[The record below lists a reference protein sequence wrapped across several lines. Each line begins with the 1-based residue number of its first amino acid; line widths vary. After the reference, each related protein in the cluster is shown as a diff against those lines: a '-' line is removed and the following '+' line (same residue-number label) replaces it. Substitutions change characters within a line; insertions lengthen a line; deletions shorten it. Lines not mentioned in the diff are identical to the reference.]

1 MPSCSQAK
9 SASPAG
15 TMPVQPKNFNRRDQ
29 RAVCCA
35 ARAARRSV
43 CLLDDARSTSQ
54 TARSSRACMVQGRK
68 SGGLP
73 SAARRRALRSG
84 FVPLNAPLRLRS
96 TSPLADRRP
105 KLRTDREMVY
115 FVVSENVTA
124 TPATFV
130 EAGIARRVSKLNLT
144 EILVGDVQDTT
155 ASSPT
160 GTRYTLP
167 GYPSFSP
174 AWRK

>member
-35 ARAARRSV
+35 ARAARRPV

-54 TARSSRACMVQGRK
+54 TARSSRACMVQGRN

-73 SAARRRALRSG
+73 SAARRRRCAPAS
-84 FVPLNAPLRLRS
+84 FPLTSSPSPLHCP
-96 TSPLADRRP
+96 PLADRRP